1 MFSFWTAQNAQYKN
15 KELMEK
21 GIPLN
26 SPKSSIRVRWKL
38 RCLIC
43 SPMTAMAYKFI
54 IIKNHCPRPLVGYV
68 MHIIYHLHDSGLLS
82 ISINFLT
89 NENWG
94 NFNELNLSCN
104 ILAHTYASASTA
116 MKMVASSRLLI
127 RFINDMVGA
136 RTTNWFITLNC
147 LTTLL
152 VAISYVC
159 AGRAMLGHVDLLRE
173 CMCWLLFNAS
183 LVLFYCATTTTIGLG
198 FLIRKKKTHIHTDT

>member
-1 MFSFWTAQNAQYKN
+1 MKKNHLEMFSFWTAQNAQYKN

-26 SPKSSIRVRWKL
+26 SPKSSIRVGWKL

-54 IIKNHCPRPLVGYV
+54 IIKNHCPWPLVGYV

-104 ILAHTYASASTA
+104 ILAHTY
-116 MKMVASSRLLI
+116 VLRLRLRLLWKWLQ
-127 RFINDMVGA
+127 VQGY
-136 RTTNWFITLNC
+136 W
-147 LTTLL
+147 
-152 VAISYVC
+152 YVLS
-159 AGRAMLGHVDLLRE
+159 MI
-173 CMCWLLFNAS
+173 WS
-183 LVLFYCATTTTIGLG
+183 VLAQQIGL
-198 FLIRKKKTHIHTDT
+198 LHWIA